1 MRVTKPRKEFGD
13 DNFQMIEKEANESTN
28 DLRVIQKG
36 AMMQLTI
43 DRKQLEI
50 GLQAANK
57 MQTLQTQTYYNRS
70 VNAQVQYEA
79 SDLQTK

>member
-57 MQTLQTQTYYNRS
+57 METL
-70 VNAQVQYEA
+70 
-79 SDLQTK
+79 

>member
-1 MRVTKPRKEFGD
+1 MTKPRKDFGD

-36 AMMQLTI
+36 AMNTFTI
-43 DRKQLEI
+43 DRRQLEI

-57 MQTLQTQTYYNRS
+57 MQTLQT
-70 VNAQVQYEA
+70 
-79 SDLQTK
+79 